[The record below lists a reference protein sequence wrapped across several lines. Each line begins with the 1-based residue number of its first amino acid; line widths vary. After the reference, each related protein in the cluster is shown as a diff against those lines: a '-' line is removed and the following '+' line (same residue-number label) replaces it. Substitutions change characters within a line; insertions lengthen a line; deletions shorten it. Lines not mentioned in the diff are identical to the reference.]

1 MDDYSVSI
9 AVMPFRNLSPEPEME
24 FFADGFVEDLI
35 ADLTRF
41 LTLRVVASQSTFGLS
56 QTDRSVDDVAEE
68 WDLQYV
74 LEGSVRRGGSE
85 IRVSVQLIRVDGH
98 ETVWA
103 ERFDARLNEVFAI
116 QDDLRQRSR
125 ANLRYALMTRGWSE
139 HAAGR
144 LTSCRFMT
152 VGCEAWIA

>member
-74 LEGSVRRGGSE
+74 LEGSVRRGRRS
-85 IRVSVQLIRVDGH
+85 IRLCTCSLAMMGQ
-98 ETVWA
+98 
-103 ERFDARLNEVFAI
+103 
-116 QDDLRQRSR
+116 
-125 ANLRYALMTRGWSE
+125 
-139 HAAGR
+139 
-144 LTSCRFMT
+144 
-152 VGCEAWIA
+152 